1 MLNLWPQINDL
12 NRWAQI
18 KLYDTSNDVANSKV
32 KELIE
37 KLATNEKVGD
47 EVRIISES
55 YGLPDLSLIVDGT
68 VKLYECLDRDK
79 LIFYYQDLI
88 NLCVDSCV

>member
-1 MLNLWPQINDL
+1 MQTLWPRLNDL

-32 KELIE
+32 KELVE
-37 KLATNEKVGD
+37 KLATNQKIGE
-47 EVRIISES
+47 EVRIISNS
-55 YGLPDLSLIVDGT
+55 YGLPDLDLIINGS
-68 VKLYECLDRDK
+68 VKLYDCLDRDG

-88 NLCVDSCV
+88 NLCVDSCS